1 MTRAPLSDPG
11 AGSAAAPRPAG
22 RVEIAEATSPEDLA
36 AIRALCRAFR
46 SWLMVRYVDHPDI
59 IEAYYAE
66 DRWEA
71 LLDDLPRL
79 APNSHAYRFEYNDGL
94 KVTIIQ
100 FLAGPGQKGG
110 GVVGDCNLAARLKG
124 GEIFSVL
131 FYLPYYSMRN
141 FFNPQVHHIETL
153 FLTGKSPYP
162 IERTLLTT
170 GMTAAGIESLYQKQ
184 RRLETPHLAISYEAT
199 RESTFWRT

>member
-11 AGSAAAPRPAG
+11 AGSAAEPRPTG

-46 SWLMVRYVDHPDI
+46 TWLMVRYVDHPDI

-79 APNSHAYRFEYNDGL
+79 HAAPEGAIL
-94 KVTIIQ
+94 
-100 FLAGPGQKGG
+100 L
-110 GVVGDCNLAARLKG
+110 ARLDGRPAGCAMFAPLPEPDACEMKRMYVDG
-124 GEIFSVL
+124 FARGTGVAAGLVEALCALAKARGRTVMRLDTGRIQVEAQALYARRGFVVRG
-131 FYLPYYSMRN
+131 PYYEAPPS
-141 FFNPQVHHIETL
+141 L
-153 FLTGKSPYP
+153 ADFLVFM
-162 IERTLLTT
+162 ERPL
-170 GMTAAGIESLYQKQ
+170 
-184 RRLETPHLAISYEAT
+184 
-199 RESTFWRT
+199 